1 MAPSVWAFGLDAI
14 VAFCIWIRYMFDFIL
29 FLCSGQLVYRCCTL
43 LEALS
48 LPVIWFVTWQCL
60 CDHINQIYAWLLS
73 YRWSSFIKNP
83 CKCSSN
89 FFGLL
94 RATNWWNSAY
104 FSMEMSEYATITK
117 IRTALDFHNIL
128 FIFSCVDFWFSALFL
143 GSLELLLL
151 RSRDNNWFTWSPWLG
166 SWLLHLLYLS
176 VVIFRHSFHVFVLYS
191 SLVNHLAGM
200 VKYNM
205 VQWHVTSFSDLQIL
219 NQISDAN
226 G

>member
-1 MAPSVWAFGLDAI
+1 MNQVHVWFYTVPLQWTACLSMLHPVGTSFLTCHMIRHLALPLRSYKPDIRLTPQLSMIFIHQKSLQVLLQFLWI
-14 VAFCIWIRYMFDFIL
+14 VAGYQLVEFCIL
-29 FLCSGQLVYRCCTL
+29 FHGDV
-43 LEALS
+43 
-48 LPVIWFVTWQCL
+48 
-60 CDHINQIYAWLLS
+60 
-73 YRWSSFIKNP
+73 
-83 CKCSSN
+83 
-89 FFGLL
+89 
-94 RATNWWNSAY
+94 
-104 FSMEMSEYATITK
+104 EYATITK

-143 GSLELLLL
+143 GILELLLL